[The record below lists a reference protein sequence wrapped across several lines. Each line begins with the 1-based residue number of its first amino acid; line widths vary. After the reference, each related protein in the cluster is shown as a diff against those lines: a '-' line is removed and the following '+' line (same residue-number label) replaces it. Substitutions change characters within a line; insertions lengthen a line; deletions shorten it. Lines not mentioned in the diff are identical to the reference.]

1 MYIQGNNQP
10 EQRTEQMEIKFT
22 TEQMEAVAAVAN
34 HAEGFTNLSPENL
47 KTYIREIDRLW
58 QSMQVA
64 SRRAGK

>member
-1 MYIQGNNQP
+1 
-10 EQRTEQMEIKFT
+10 MEIKFT
-22 TEQMEAVAAVAN
+22 KEQMEAVAAVAN